1 MKKIY
6 SLLALSLMISPLAG
20 CASDEKQEETSQEE
34 VQVVAEDVKDDGLA
48 EKIAKFND
56 FAAKNA
62 FYFGFDSSAIKDNNL
77 VKQYTEMMNAMGKDV
92 KYTISGY
99 CDSRG
104 SVEYNNALGM
114 RRANAVK
121 VSLQNNGIDNK
132 MEIQTISYGK
142 NKFQNYY
149 KDFAKNQQANRK
161 VEIVAEENK

>member
-1 MKKIY
+1 MY
-6 SLLALSLMISPLAG
+6 SLLALSLIVSPLVG
-20 CASDEKQEETSQEE
+20 CASDDKQEEQSQEE
-34 VQVVAEDVKDDGLA
+34 VQVLAEDVKDDSLA

-56 FAAKNA
+56 FASKNT
-62 FYFGFDSSAIKDNNL
+62 FYFGFDSSAIKDNNNL
-77 VKQYTEMMNAMGKDV
+77 VKQYTELMNAMGKDV

-121 VSLQNNGIDNK
+121 ISLQHKGVDGK
-132 MEIQTISYGK
+132 MEIKTISYGK

-149 KDFAKNQQANRK
+149 KDFKKNQQANRK

>member
-1 MKKIY
+1 M
-6 SLLALSLMISPLAG
+6 ALSLLLAPVVAG
-20 CASDEKQEETSQEE
+20 CASDKQPEQSQTEE

-56 FAAKNA
+56 FASQNA
-62 FYFGFDSSAIKDNNL
+62 FYFGFDSSAIKDDNL
-77 VKQYTEMMNAMGKDV
+77 VQKYTELMNAMGKDV
-92 KYTISGY
+92 KYTVSGY

-121 VSLQNNGIDNK
+121 ISLQHKGVDGK
-132 MEIQTISYGK
+132 MEIKTISYGK

-149 KDFAKNQQANRK
+149 KDFKKMFANL
-161 VEIVAEENK
+161 